1 MSRVRRNLQL
11 LWRSERVMAE
21 ARLKLTSRKLVLAVI
36 AGIACLIAVSML
48 NLAVYWALVTV
59 VSKPLAALIVALVNI
74 VIAGLLIAI
83 AQGLQPGPEE
93 EMLREVRDI
102 ALGDLGSEVDDVQA
116 KLLQLREDVE
126 GVRTSV
132 TQFVQ
137 RPTDAL
143 SPTMIV
149 PALSAIAKLAKSK
162 KPD

>member
-48 NLAVYWALVTV
+48 NLAAYWALITV

>member
-21 ARLKLTSRKLVLAVI
+21 ARLKLISRKLVLAVI

-48 NLAVYWALVTV
+48 NLAAYLALITV
-59 VSKPLAALIVALVNI
+59 VTKPLAALIVAVINL
-74 VIAGLLIAI
+74 VIAGLLVAI

-116 KLLQLREDVE
+116 QLLQLREDVE
-126 GVRTSV
+126 GVRASV

-137 RPTDAL
+137 RPLDAL
-143 SPTMIV
+143 SPTMIM
-149 PALSAIAKLAKSK
+149 PALSAIAKFAKSK
-162 KPD
+162 KT

>member
-21 ARLKLTSRKLVLAVI
+21 ARLKLISRKLVLAVI

-48 NLAVYWALVTV
+48 NLAAYLALITV
-59 VSKPLAALIVALVNI
+59 VSKPLAALIVAVINL
-74 VIAGLLIAI
+74 VIAGLLVAI

-116 KLLQLREDVE
+116 QLLQLREDVE
-126 GVRTSV
+126 GMRASV

-137 RPTDAL
+137 RPLDVL
-143 SPTMIV
+143 SPTMIM
-149 PALSAIAKLAKSK
+149 PALSAIAKFAKSK
-162 KPD
+162 KT

>member
-21 ARLKLTSRKLVLAVI
+21 ARLKLISRKLVLAVI

-48 NLAVYWALVTV
+48 NLAAYWALITV

-116 KLLQLREDVE
+116 QLLQLREDVE
-126 GVRTSV
+126 GVRASV

-137 RPTDAL
+137 RPLDAL
-143 SPTMIV
+143 SPTMIM
-149 PALSAIAKLAKSK
+149 PALSAIAKFAKSK
-162 KPD
+162 KT

>member
-21 ARLKLTSRKLVLAVI
+21 ARLKLISRKLVLAVI

-48 NLAVYWALVTV
+48 NLAAYLALITV
-59 VSKPLAALIVALVNI
+59 VSKPLAALIVAVINL
-74 VIAGLLIAI
+74 VIAGLLVAI

-116 KLLQLREDVE
+116 QLLRLREDVE
-126 GVRTSV
+126 GVRASV

-137 RPTDAL
+137 RPLDAL
-143 SPTMIV
+143 SPTMIM
-149 PALSAIAKLAKSK
+149 PALSAIAKFAKSK
-162 KPD
+162 KT

>member
-21 ARLKLTSRKLVLAVI
+21 ARLKLISRKLVLAVI

-48 NLAVYWALVTV
+48 NLAAYWALVTV

>member
-21 ARLKLTSRKLVLAVI
+21 ARLKLISRKLVLAVI

-48 NLAVYWALVTV
+48 NLAAYLALITV
-59 VSKPLAALIVALVNI
+59 VSKPLAALIVAVINL
-74 VIAGLLIAI
+74 VIAGLLVAI

-116 KLLQLREDVE
+116 QLLQLREDVE
-126 GVRTSV
+126 GMRASV

-137 RPTDAL
+137 RPLDAL
-143 SPTMIV
+143 SPTMIM
-149 PALSAIAKLAKSK
+149 PALSAIAKFAKSK
-162 KPD
+162 KT

>member
-21 ARLKLTSRKLVLAVI
+21 ARLKLISRKLVLAVI

-48 NLAVYWALVTV
+48 NLAAYLALITV
-59 VSKPLAALIVALVNI
+59 VSKPLAALIVAVINL
-74 VIAGLLIAI
+74 VIAGLLVAI

-116 KLLQLREDVE
+116 QLLQLREDVE
-126 GVRTSV
+126 GVRASV

-137 RPTDAL
+137 RPLDAL
-143 SPTMIV
+143 SPTMIM
-149 PALSAIAKLAKSK
+149 PALSAIAKFAKSK
-162 KPD
+162 KT